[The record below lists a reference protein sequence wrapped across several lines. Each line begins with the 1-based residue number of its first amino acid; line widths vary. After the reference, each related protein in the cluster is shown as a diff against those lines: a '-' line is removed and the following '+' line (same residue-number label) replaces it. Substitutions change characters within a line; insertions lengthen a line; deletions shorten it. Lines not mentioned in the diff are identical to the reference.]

1 MGIKFRHEIKYLID
15 FKDYYMLK
23 SRLSAIL
30 KPDAYSGADNKYH
43 IRSLYFD
50 DIKNTDYFTKLS
62 GFSERKK
69 FRLRIYN
76 DDFSFIKLEKKVKI
90 ENVSYKLASN
100 LSYIQA
106 QKLILGNYSIH
117 EDSDEGVLNEF
128 IIHNTLNI
136 LKPNVI
142 TDYYREAYIF
152 EPANIRITFD
162 SDLKTALLATDL
174 FNVDVPMIPV
184 MGANQMIL
192 EVKYDH
198 YLPSFVSRLLSTSN
212 ITKLSLSKFT
222 LCKKYIALNDWEV
235 Q

>member
-1 MGIKFRHEIKYLID
+1 MSINFRHEIKYLID
-15 FKDYYMLK
+15 LKDYYLLK

-30 KPDAYSGADNKYH
+30 KPDMHSGADNKYH

-76 DDFSFIKLEKKVKI
+76 NDYNLINLEKKVKT
-90 ENVSYKLASN
+90 ENVSYKLTSS
-100 LSYIQA
+100 LSYKLA
-106 QKLILGNYSIH
+106 RKLIQGNYSFH
-117 EDSDEGVLNEF
+117 DDCDQGVLNEF
-128 IIHNTLNI
+128 IIHNNMNI

-162 SDLKTALLATDL
+162 SDLKTALLATDI
-174 FNVDVPMIPV
+174 FNADLPMVPV
-184 MGANQMIL
+184 MGADQMIL

-198 YLPSFVSRLLSTSN
+198 YLPSFISRLLFTSN

>member
-1 MGIKFRHEIKYLID
+1 MSINFRHEIKYLID
-15 FKDYYMLK
+15 LKDYYMLK

-30 KPDAYSGADNKYH
+30 KPDIHSGSDNKYH

-62 GFSERKK
+62 GLSERKK

-76 DDFSFIKLEKKVKI
+76 NEYNLIKLEKKVKT
-90 ENVSYKLASN
+90 ENVSYKLTSN
-100 LSYIQA
+100 LSYKQA
-106 QKLILGNYSIH
+106 QKLIQGNCSIH
-117 EDSDEGVLNEF
+117 EDSGEGVLNEF
-128 IIHNTLNI
+128 IIHSTMNI

-142 TDYYREAYIF
+142 TDYYREAYIY

-162 SDLKTALLATDL
+162 SDLRTALLATDL
-174 FNVDVPMIPV
+174 FNPDIPMIPV
-184 MGANQMIL
+184 MGAKQMIL

-222 LCKKYIALNDWEV
+222 LCKKYITLNDWEV

>member
-1 MGIKFRHEIKYLID
+1 MSINFRHEIKYLID
-15 FKDYYMLK
+15 LKDYYMLK

-30 KPDAYSGADNKYH
+30 KPDIHSGEDNKYH

-69 FRLRIYN
+69 YRLRIYN
-76 DDFSFIKLEKKVKI
+76 NDHNFIKLEKKVKT
-90 ENVSYKLASN
+90 EDVSYKLTSS

-117 EDSDEGVLNEF
+117 ENSAQGVLNEF
-128 IIHNTLNI
+128 ILHNTMNI
-136 LKPNVI
+136 LRPNVI

-174 FNVDVPMIPV
+174 FNPNMPMIPV
-184 MGANQMIL
+184 MGADQMIL

-198 YLPSFVSRLLSTSN
+198 YLPSFISRLLSTSN
-212 ITKLSLSKFT
+212 ITKLALSKFT